1 VTDKREGPGL
11 GPAGIPVASP
21 GDSTISGPI
30 SSPCIVSNEGTA
42 AGSVPAEPAHVG
54 WGFVGLYLVAYT
66 GTSLLFLAPLLVSL
80 ALKVN
85 DLVGIDAAPSRLA
98 LVTSVG
104 SLLSVVAN
112 PLFGRLSDR
121 TSSPRGMRRP
131 WMVAGL
137 AGGSLGILTVA
148 LAPNIMVVLLGW
160 CAAQVFFNA
169 LLAALAAVMPDQVPT
184 AQRGVV
190 SGILAVCLPVA
201 SVVGT
206 FLVQL
211 FDQNV
216 LTMLLVPC
224 AVGVVLVLLFVAR
237 FADRRLDHGQ
247 APPWSIRE
255 FLGTFYVNPRR
266 SPDFAWVFASRFLLV
281 IAYAFLATYQAYYLL
296 AQVGSREDDVAHTIF
311 LGTLTQSTVLV
322 ATALVTGKLSDHTGR
337 RKIFVLAA
345 ALVYGL
351 ALFVVASAS
360 DVRGY
365 LIGMALGGL
374 GFGMYMA
381 VDLALVVDVLPD
393 PDQAAK
399 DLGVLNIAGAL
410 PFSLAPALAP
420 AVLALGGGSYR
431 VLFTVAGACAVA
443 GAACILPVR
452 GVR

>member
-1 VTDKREGPGL
+1 ML
-11 GPAGIPVASP
+11 
-21 GDSTISGPI
+21 
-30 SSPCIVSNEGTA
+30 
-42 AGSVPAEPAHVG
+42 
-54 WGFVGLYLVAYT
+54 AYT

-80 ALKVN
+80 ALKIDN
-85 DLVGIDAAPSRLA
+85 LVGIDAAPDRLA
-98 LVTSVG
+98 LVTSFG
-104 SLLSVVAN
+104 ALLSMVAN
-112 PLFGRLSDR
+112 PFFGRLSDR
-121 TSSPRGMRRP
+121 TCARWGMRRP

-148 LAPNIMVVLLGW
+148 LAPNITVVLLGW
-160 CAAQVFFNA
+160 CTAQVFFNA
-169 LLAALAAVMPDQVPT
+169 LLAALAAVMPDHVPV

-190 SGILAVCLPVA
+190 SGMLAVCLPVA
-201 SVVGT
+201 SVIGT

-211 FDQNV
+211 FDQSV

-224 AVGVVLVLLFVAR
+224 AVGVILTLLFVAR
-237 FADRRLDHGQ
+237 LADRRL
-247 APPWSIRE
+247 APGEAAPWSIRE

-266 SPDFAWVFASRFLLV
+266 NPDFAWVFASRFLFV
-281 IAYAFLATYQAYYLL
+281 IAYAFLATYQAYFLL
-296 AQVGSREDDVAHTIF
+296 AQVGIGENAVAHTIF
-311 LGTLTQSTVLV
+311 LGTVAQSVALV
-322 ATALVTGKLSDHTGR
+322 ATALVTGKLSDRTGR
-337 RKIFVLAA
+337 RKMFVLAA
-345 ALVYGL
+345 AIVYGL
-351 ALFVVASAS
+351 ALFVVASAG

-420 AVLALGGGSYR
+420 AILDLGGGSYR
-431 VLFTVAGACAVA
+431 VLFTVAGGCAIA
-443 GAACILPVR
+443 GAACILPVK

>member
-1 VTDKREGPGL
+1 MSA
-11 GPAGIPVASP
+11 PAGH
-21 GDSTISGPI
+21 
-30 SSPCIVSNEGTA
+30 
-42 AGSVPAEPAHVG
+42 AHVG
-54 WGFVGLYLVAYT
+54 WGFVGLYMVAYT

-104 SLLSVVAN
+104 SLLSMVAN
-112 PLFGRLSDR
+112 PFFGRLSDR
-121 TSSPRGMRRP
+121 TSSRWGMRRP
-131 WMVAGL
+131 WMMAGL

-148 LAPNIMVVLLGW
+148 LAPDVTVVLVGW
-160 CAAQVFFNA
+160 CTAQVFFNA
-169 LLAALAAVMPDQVPT
+169 LLAALAAVMPDRVPT

-211 FDQNV
+211 FDQDV

-224 AVGVVLVLLFVAR
+224 AVGVLLVLLFVAR
-237 FADRRLDHGQ
+237 LADRRLDSGQ

-255 FLGTFYVNPRR
+255 FVGTFYVNPRR

-281 IAYAFLATYQAYYLL
+281 IAYAFLVTYQAYYLL
-296 AQVGSREDDVAHTIF
+296 TQVGSGEDDVAHTIF
-311 LGTLTQSTVLV
+311 LGTLTQSVTLV

-351 ALFVVASAS
+351 ALFVVASA
-360 DVRGY
+360 DDIRGY
-365 LIGMALGGL
+365 LAGMALGGL

-420 AVLALGGGSYR
+420 AILGLGGGSYR
-431 VLFTVAGACAVA
+431 VLFTVAGACAIL
-443 GAACILPVR
+443 GAACIVPVR